1 MSEAIAQTVIKYR
14 VKSGT
19 YTTYVNSPSGDLV
32 QYYTGTKSN
41 INKVYVDFATS
52 PRSIFLVSI
61 SSRQAEGVAKF
72 SDSIKVN
79 VNGIDLSFNESHVNT
94 TPFGSNTGQ
103 FELVKSNNSL
113 HYFDG
118 VRIKENLLE
127 DSQFAPITIT
137 LSAPVQ
143 YGSQTDILKASYT
156 IPVMEYSGT
165 GNIVTIKAADNNNF
179 VITSRETTS
188 AASKV
193 IMEAC
198 VYDVESGEEIKTD
211 LYYQWQKA
219 VATNEG
225 WENISNGKDKTFTV
239 TESDIATYGDYR
251 VLVYDG
257 NRVLIGSDTRSV
269 MDATDPLIIEL
280 NPNPADETIDE
291 DESGNSKVTYTP
303 KVVDRKNGKEMSGY
317 LFCFSVKDAGGA
329 PLNKWQNGNGDDELA
344 AEMATTAQKSYEV
357 TRAQCMQAQGNVNL
371 TVFAVKS

>member
-41 INKVYVDFATS
+41 ITKIYVDFATS
-52 PRSIFLVSI
+52 PRSLFLVSI
-61 SSRQAEGVAKF
+61 SSRQAEGVAVF
-72 SDSIKVN
+72 SDHVKVN
-79 VNGIDLSFNESHVNT
+79 VNGIDMAFNQDGVNT
-94 TPFGSNTGQ
+94 TAFGSNTGQ
-103 FELVKSNNSL
+103 FKLIKSSSSL
-113 HYFDG
+113 SYYDG
-118 VRIKENLLE
+118 IEIRKNLLE

-143 YGSQTDILKASYT
+143 YGTQTDILKASYT

-165 GNIVTIKAADNNNF
+165 GKIVTIKAADNNNF
-179 VITSRETTS
+179 VITSKDTKS

-193 IMEAC
+193 KMEAC
-198 VYDVESGEEIKTD
+198 VYDVETGKEITTG
-211 LYYQWQKA
+211 LTYQWQKA
-219 VATNEG
+219 VPTNEG
-225 WENISNGKDKTFTV
+225 WENINNETAKTFTV
-239 TESDIATYGDYR
+239 TESMIATYGDYR

-269 MDATDPLIIEL
+269 MDATDPYIINL
-280 NPNPADETIDE
+280 HPNPADETIDE
-291 DESGNSKVTYTP
+291 DESGNPKVTYTP
-303 KVVDRKNGKEMSGY
+303 RVAVRGGKEIDGF

-329 PLNKWQNGNGDDELA
+329 PLNKWQNGNGDELD

-357 TRAQCMQAQGNVNL
+357 TRAQCAQAQGNVNL

>member
-41 INKVYVDFATS
+41 ITKIYVDFATS
-52 PRSIFLVSI
+52 PRSLFLVSI
-61 SSRQAEGVAKF
+61 SSRQAEGVAVF
-72 SDSIKVN
+72 SDHVKVN
-79 VNGIDLSFNESHVNT
+79 VNGIDMAFNQDGVNT
-94 TPFGSNTGQ
+94 TAFGSNTGQ
-103 FELVKSNNSL
+103 FKLIKSSSSL
-113 HYFDG
+113 SYYDG
-118 VRIKENLLE
+118 IEIRKNLLE

-143 YGSQTDILKASYT
+143 YGAQTDVLKASYT
-156 IPVMEYSGT
+156 IPVMEYSGN

-179 VITSRETTS
+179 VITSKDTKS

-193 IMEAC
+193 KMEAC
-198 VYDVESGEEIKTD
+198 IYDVETGKEITTG
-211 LYYQWQKA
+211 LTYQWQKA
-219 VATNEG
+219 VPTNEG
-225 WENISNGKDKTFTV
+225 WENINNETAKTFTV
-239 TESDIATYGDYR
+239 TESMIATYGDYR

-269 MDATDPLIIEL
+269 MDATDPYIINL
-280 NPNPADETIDE
+280 HPNPADETIDE
-291 DESGNSKVTYTP
+291 DESGNPKVTYTP
-303 KVVDRKNGKEMSGY
+303 RVAVRGGKEIDGF

-329 PLNKWQNGNGDDELA
+329 PLNKWQNGNSDELD

-357 TRAQCMQAQGNVNL
+357 TRAQCAQAQGNVNL

>member
-1 MSEAIAQTVIKYR
+1 MSVAIAQAVIKYR

-32 QYYTGTKSN
+32 QYYTGTKSS
-41 INKVYVDFATS
+41 IKKIYVDFHNS

-61 SSRQAEGVAKF
+61 SSRQTEGVATF
-72 SDSIKVN
+72 SDNIKVN

-103 FELVKSNNSL
+103 FELVKSSDSL

-118 VRIKENLLE
+118 VKIRENLLE

-143 YGSQTDILKASYT
+143 YGTQTDILKASYT
-156 IPVMEYSGT
+156 IPVMEYSGS

-179 VITSRETTS
+179 VITSKDTKS
-188 AASKV
+188 DASKV

-198 VYDVESGEEIKTD
+198 VYDVETGTEITQG
-211 LYYQWQKA
+211 LTYQWQEA

-225 WENISNGKDKTFTV
+225 WANISGKTAKTFEV

-251 VLVYDG
+251 VLVYENG
-257 NRVLIGSDTRSV
+257 SLIGSDTRSV
-269 MDATDPLIIEL
+269 MDATDPYVIEL

-303 KVVDRKNGKEMSGY
+303 KVVDRRNGKVASGF

-329 PLNKWQNGNGDDELA
+329 PLNKWQNGNGDELD
-344 AEMATTAQKSYEV
+344 AEMATTPQKSYEV
-357 TRAQCMQAQGNVNL
+357 TRAQCAQAQGNVNL

>member
-32 QYYTGTKSN
+32 QYYTGTKSS
-41 INKVYVDFATS
+41 IKKIYVDFHNS

-61 SSRQAEGVAKF
+61 SSRQTEGVATF
-72 SDSIKVN
+72 SDNIKVN

-103 FELVKSNNSL
+103 FELVKSSDSL

-118 VRIKENLLE
+118 VKIRENLLE

-143 YGSQTDILKASYT
+143 YGTQTDILKASYT
-156 IPVMEYSGT
+156 IPVMEYSGS

-179 VITSRETTS
+179 VITSKDTKS
-188 AASKV
+188 DASKV

-198 VYDVESGEEIKTD
+198 VYDVETGTEITQG
-211 LYYQWQKA
+211 LTYQWQEA

-225 WENISNGKDKTFTV
+225 WANISGKTAKTFEV

-251 VLVYDG
+251 VLVYENG
-257 NRVLIGSDTRSV
+257 NLVGSDTRSV
-269 MDATDPLIIEL
+269 MDATDPYIINL
-280 NPNPADETIDE
+280 HPNPADETIDE
-291 DESGNSKVTYTP
+291 DENGNSKVTYTP
-303 KVVDRKNGKEMSGY
+303 KVAERGSGKETDGF
-317 LFCFSVKDAGGA
+317 LFCFSVKDGGA
-329 PLNKWQNGNGDDELA
+329 PLNKWQNGNGDELD

-357 TRAQCMQAQGNVNL
+357 TRAQCAQAQGNVNL

>member
-1 MSEAIAQTVIKYR
+1 MSVAIAQAVIKYR
-14 VKSGT
+14 VKSAT

-32 QYYTGTKSN
+32 QYYTGTKSS
-41 INKVYVDFATS
+41 IKKIYVDFHNS

-61 SSRQAEGVAKF
+61 SSRQTEGVATF
-72 SDSIKVN
+72 SDNIKVN

-103 FELVKSNNSL
+103 FELVKSSGSL

-118 VRIKENLLE
+118 VRIKENLLV

-143 YGSQTDILKASYT
+143 YGTQTDILKASYT

-165 GNIVTIKAADNNNF
+165 GNIVTIKAGDNNNF
-179 VITSRETTS
+179 VITSKDTTS
-188 AASKV
+188 DASRV
-193 IMEAC
+193 IMEAY
-198 VYDVESGEEIKTD
+198 VYDIESGTVIEDD
-211 LYYQWQKA
+211 LTYQWQKA

-225 WENISNGKDKTFTV
+225 WENIRDATAKTFKV

-251 VLVYDG
+251 VLVYENG
-257 NRVLIGSDTRSV
+257 TLIGSDTRSV
-269 MDATDPLIIEL
+269 MDATDPYVIEL

-303 KVVDRKNGKEMSGY
+303 KVVDRRNGKVASGF

-329 PLNKWQNGNGDDELA
+329 PLNKWQNGNGDELD
-344 AEMATTAQKSYEV
+344 AEMATTPQKSYEV
-357 TRAQCMQAQGNVNL
+357 TRAQCAQAQGNVNL

>member
-41 INKVYVDFATS
+41 ITKIYVDFATS
-52 PRSIFLVSI
+52 PRSLFLVSI
-61 SSRQAEGVAKF
+61 SSRQAEGVAVF
-72 SDSIKVN
+72 SDHVKVN
-79 VNGIDLSFNESHVNT
+79 VNGIDMAFNQDGVNT
-94 TPFGSNTGQ
+94 TAFGSNTGQ
-103 FELVKSNNSL
+103 FKLIKSSSSL
-113 HYFDG
+113 SYYDG
-118 VRIKENLLE
+118 IEIRKNLLE

-143 YGSQTDILKASYT
+143 YGAQTDVLKASYT
-156 IPVMEYSGT
+156 IPVMEYSGN

-179 VITSRETTS
+179 VITSKDTKS

-193 IMEAC
+193 KMEAC
-198 VYDVESGEEIKTD
+198 VYDVETGKEITTG
-211 LYYQWQKA
+211 LTYQWQKA
-219 VATNEG
+219 VPTNEG
-225 WENISNGKDKTFTV
+225 WENINDETAKTFTV
-239 TESDIATYGDYR
+239 TESMIATYGDYR

-269 MDATDPLIIEL
+269 MDATDPYIINL
-280 NPNPADETIDE
+280 HPNPADETIDE
-291 DESGNSKVTYTP
+291 DESGNPKVTYTP
-303 KVVDRKNGKEMSGY
+303 RVAVRGGKEIDGF

-329 PLNKWQNGNGDDELA
+329 PLNKWQNGNGDELD
-344 AEMATTAQKSYEV
+344 AEMATTPQKSYEV
-357 TRAQCMQAQGNVNL
+357 TRAQCAQAQGNVNL

>member
-19 YTTYVNSPSGDLV
+19 YTTYINSPSGDLV

-61 SSRQAEGVAKF
+61 SSRQAEGVATF
-72 SDSIKVN
+72 SDHVKVN
-79 VNGIDLSFNESHVNT
+79 VNGIDMAFNQDGVNT
-94 TPFGSNTGQ
+94 TAFGSNTGQ
-103 FELVKSNNSL
+103 FKLVKSSSSL
-113 HYFDG
+113 SYYDG
-118 VRIKENLLE
+118 IEIRKNLLE

-137 LSAPVQ
+137 MSAPVQ
-143 YGSQTDILKASYT
+143 YGTQTDILKASYT

-165 GNIVTIKAADNNNF
+165 GNIVTIKAADTNNF
-179 VITSRETTS
+179 VITSKDT
-188 AASKV
+188 KV
-193 IMEAC
+193 KMEAC
-198 VYDVESGEEIKTD
+198 VYDVETGAEITEN
-211 LYYQWQKA
+211 LTYQWQKA

-225 WENISNGKDKTFTV
+225 WENISNETSKTFTV
-239 TESDIATYGDYR
+239 TESMIATYGDYR
-251 VLVYDG
+251 VLVSDNNG
-257 NRVLIGSDTRSV
+257 NLIGSDTRSV
-269 MDATDPLIIEL
+269 MDATDPYIINL
-280 NPNPADETIDE
+280 HPNPADETIDE

-303 KVVDRKNGKEMSGY
+303 KVAVRGGAEVDGF

-329 PLNKWQNGNGDDELA
+329 PLNKWQNGNSDELD

>member
-1 MSEAIAQTVIKYR
+1 MSVAIAQAVIKYR

-41 INKVYVDFATS
+41 IKKIYVDFHNS

-61 SSRQAEGVAKF
+61 SSRQTEGVATF
-72 SDSIKVN
+72 SDNIKVN

-103 FELVKSNNSL
+103 FELVKSNSSL

-118 VRIKENLLE
+118 VKIRENLLE

-143 YGSQTDILKASYT
+143 YGTQTDILKASYT
-156 IPVMEYSGT
+156 IPVMEYSGN
-165 GNIVTIKAADNNNF
+165 GNIVTIKAGDNNNF
-179 VITSRETTS
+179 VITSKKTTS

-193 IMEAC
+193 KMEAC
-198 VYDVESGEEIKTD
+198 VYDVETGAEITEN
-211 LYYQWQKA
+211 LTYQWQKA
-219 VATNEG
+219 VPTNEG
-225 WENISNGKDKTFTV
+225 WENINGETAKTFTV
-239 TESDIATYGDYR
+239 TESMIATYGDYR
-251 VLVYDG
+251 VLVSDSNG
-257 NRVLIGSDTRSV
+257 NLIGSDTRSV
-269 MDATDPLIIEL
+269 MDATDPYIINL
-280 NPNPADETIDE
+280 HPNPADETIDE

-303 KVVDRKNGKEMSGY
+303 KVAVRGGAEVDGF

-329 PLNKWQNGNGDDELA
+329 PLNKWQNGNSDELD

>member
-41 INKVYVDFATS
+41 ITKIYVDFATS
-52 PRSIFLVSI
+52 PRSLFLVSI
-61 SSRQAEGVAKF
+61 SSRQAEGVAVF
-72 SDSIKVN
+72 SDHVKVN
-79 VNGIDLSFNESHVNT
+79 VNGIDMAFNQDGVNT
-94 TPFGSNTGQ
+94 TAFGSNTGQ
-103 FELVKSNNSL
+103 FKLIKSSSSL
-113 HYFDG
+113 SYYDG
-118 VRIKENLLE
+118 IEIRKNLLE

-143 YGSQTDILKASYT
+143 YGAQTDVLKASYT
-156 IPVMEYSGT
+156 IPVMEYSGN

-179 VITSRETTS
+179 VITSKDTKS

-193 IMEAC
+193 KMEAC
-198 VYDVESGEEIKTD
+198 VYDVETGKEITTG
-211 LYYQWQKA
+211 LTYQWQKA
-219 VATNEG
+219 VPTNEG
-225 WENISNGKDKTFTV
+225 WENINDETAKTFTV
-239 TESDIATYGDYR
+239 TESMIATYGDYR

-269 MDATDPLIIEL
+269 MDATDPYIINL
-280 NPNPADETIDE
+280 HPNPADETIDE
-291 DESGNSKVTYTP
+291 DVSGNPKVTYTP
-303 KVVDRKNGKEMSGY
+303 KVAVRGGAEVDGF

-329 PLNKWQNGNGDDELA
+329 PLNKWQNGNGDELD

-357 TRAQCMQAQGNVNL
+357 TRAQCAQAQGNVNL

>member
-41 INKVYVDFATS
+41 ITKIYIDFHNS

-61 SSRQAEGVAKF
+61 SSRQAEGVATF
-72 SDSIKVN
+72 SDNIKVN
-79 VNGIDLSFNESHVNT
+79 VNGIDLSFNENQVNT
-94 TPFGSNTGQ
+94 TAFGSSTGQ
-103 FELVKSNNSL
+103 FELVKSNDSL

-143 YGSQTDILKASYT
+143 YGSQTDVLKASYT
-156 IPVMEYSGT
+156 IPVMEYSGN
-165 GNIVTIKAADNNNF
+165 GNFVTIKAADNNNF

-193 IMEAC
+193 KMEAY
-198 VYDVESGEEIKTD
+198 VYDVESGEEIKKD
-211 LYYQWQKA
+211 LTYKWQKA
-219 VATNEG
+219 VPTNVG
-225 WENISNGKDKTFTV
+225 WEDISNATSKTFEV
-239 TESDIATYGDYR
+239 TENDIATYGDYR
-251 VLVYDG
+251 VLVSDSNG
-257 NRVLIGSDTRSV
+257 NLIGSDTRSV
-269 MDATDPLIIEL
+269 MDATDPYIINL
-280 NPNPADETIDE
+280 HPNPADETIDE
-291 DESGNSKVTYTP
+291 DESGNPKVTYTP
-303 KVVDRKNGKEMSGY
+303 KVAVRGGSEVDGF

-329 PLNKWQNGNGDDELA
+329 PLNKWQNGNSDELD

>member
-41 INKVYVDFATS
+41 ITKIYVDFATS
-52 PRSIFLVSI
+52 PRSLFLVSI
-61 SSRQAEGVAKF
+61 SSRQAEGVAVF
-72 SDSIKVN
+72 SDHVKVN
-79 VNGIDLSFNESHVNT
+79 VNGIDMAFNQDGVNT
-94 TPFGSNTGQ
+94 TAFGSNTGQ
-103 FELVKSNNSL
+103 FKLIKSSSSL
-113 HYFDG
+113 SYYDG
-118 VRIKENLLE
+118 IEIRKNLLE

-143 YGSQTDILKASYT
+143 YGAQTDVLKASYT
-156 IPVMEYSGT
+156 IPVMEYSGN

-179 VITSRETTS
+179 VITSKDTKS

-193 IMEAC
+193 KMEAC
-198 VYDVESGEEIKTD
+198 VYDVETGKEITTG
-211 LYYQWQKA
+211 LTYQWQKA
-219 VATNEG
+219 VPTNEG
-225 WENISNGKDKTFTV
+225 WENINDETAKTFTV
-239 TESDIATYGDYR
+239 TESMIATYGDYR

-269 MDATDPLIIEL
+269 MDATDPYIINL
-280 NPNPADETIDE
+280 HPNPADETIDE
-291 DESGNSKVTYTP
+291 DESGNPKVTYTP
-303 KVVDRKNGKEMSGY
+303 RVAVRGGKEIDGF

-329 PLNKWQNGNGDDELA
+329 PLNKWQNGNSDELD
-344 AEMATTAQKSYEV
+344 AEMATTPQKSYEV
-357 TRAQCMQAQGNVNL
+357 TRAQCAQAQGNVNL

>member
-41 INKVYVDFATS
+41 ITKIYIDFHNS

-61 SSRQAEGVAKF
+61 SSRQAEGVATF
-72 SDSIKVN
+72 SDNIKVN
-79 VNGIDLSFNESHVNT
+79 VNGIDLSFNENQVNT
-94 TPFGSNTGQ
+94 TAFGSNTGQ
-103 FELVKSNNSL
+103 FKLVKSSSSPS
-113 HYFDG
+113 YYDG
-118 VRIKENLLE
+118 IEIRKNLLE

-143 YGSQTDILKASYT
+143 YGSQTDVLKASYT
-156 IPVMEYSGT
+156 IPVMEYSGN
-165 GNIVTIKAADNNNF
+165 GNFVTIKAADNNNF

-193 IMEAC
+193 KMEAY
-198 VYDVESGEEIKTD
+198 VYDVESGEEIKKD
-211 LYYQWQKA
+211 LTYKWQKA
-219 VATNEG
+219 VPTNVG
-225 WENISNGKDKTFTV
+225 WEDISNAISKTFEV
-239 TESDIATYGDYR
+239 TENDIATYGDYR

-317 LFCFSVKDAGGA
+317 LFRFSVKDAGGA
-329 PLNKWQNGNGDDELA
+329 PLNKWQNGNSDELD

>member
-41 INKVYVDFATS
+41 ITKIYVDFATS
-52 PRSIFLVSI
+52 PRSLFLVSI
-61 SSRQAEGVAKF
+61 SSRQAEGVAVF
-72 SDSIKVN
+72 SDHVKVN
-79 VNGIDLSFNESHVNT
+79 VNGIDMAFNQDGVNT
-94 TPFGSNTGQ
+94 TAFGSNTGQ
-103 FELVKSNNSL
+103 FKLIKSSSSL
-113 HYFDG
+113 SYYDG
-118 VRIKENLLE
+118 IEIRKNLLE

-143 YGSQTDILKASYT
+143 YGAQTDVLKASYT
-156 IPVMEYSGT
+156 IPVMEYSGN

-179 VITSRETTS
+179 VITSKDTKS

-193 IMEAC
+193 KMEAC
-198 VYDVESGEEIKTD
+198 VYDVETGKEITEN
-211 LYYQWQKA
+211 LTYQWQKA
-219 VATNEG
+219 VPTNEG
-225 WENISNGKDKTFTV
+225 WENINGETAKTFTV
-239 TESDIATYGDYR
+239 TESMIATYGDYR

-269 MDATDPLIIEL
+269 MDATDPYIINL
-280 NPNPADETIDE
+280 HPNPADETIDE
-291 DESGNSKVTYTP
+291 DESGNPKVTYTP
-303 KVVDRKNGKEMSGY
+303 RVAVRGGKEIDGF

-329 PLNKWQNGNGDDELA
+329 PLNKWQNGNGDELD

-357 TRAQCMQAQGNVNL
+357 TRAQCAQAQGNVNL

>member
-41 INKVYVDFATS
+41 ITKIYVDFATS
-52 PRSIFLVSI
+52 PRSLFLVSI
-61 SSRQAEGVAKF
+61 SSRQAEGVAVF
-72 SDSIKVN
+72 SDHVKVN
-79 VNGIDLSFNESHVNT
+79 VNGIDMAFNQDGVNT
-94 TPFGSNTGQ
+94 TAFGSNTGQ
-103 FELVKSNNSL
+103 FKLIKSSSSL
-113 HYFDG
+113 SYYDG
-118 VRIKENLLE
+118 IEIRKNLLE

-143 YGSQTDILKASYT
+143 YGAQTDVLKASYT
-156 IPVMEYSGT
+156 IPVMEYSGN

-179 VITSRETTS
+179 VITSKKTTS

-193 IMEAC
+193 KMEAC
-198 VYDVESGEEIKTD
+198 VYDVETGAEITEN
-211 LYYQWQKA
+211 LTYQWQKA
-219 VATNEG
+219 VPTNEG
-225 WENISNGKDKTFTV
+225 WENINNETAKTFTV
-239 TESDIATYGDYR
+239 TESMIATYGDYR

-269 MDATDPLIIEL
+269 MDATDPYIINL
-280 NPNPADETIDE
+280 HPNPADETIDE
-291 DESGNSKVTYTP
+291 DESGNPKVTYTP
-303 KVVDRKNGKEMSGY
+303 RVAVRGGKEIDGF

-329 PLNKWQNGNGDDELA
+329 PLNKWQNGNGDELD

-357 TRAQCMQAQGNVNL
+357 TRAQCAQAQGNVNL

>member
-41 INKVYVDFATS
+41 ITKIYVDFATS
-52 PRSIFLVSI
+52 PRSLFLVSI
-61 SSRQAEGVAKF
+61 SSRQAEGVAVF
-72 SDSIKVN
+72 SDHVKVN
-79 VNGIDLSFNESHVNT
+79 VNGIDMAFNQDGVNT
-94 TPFGSNTGQ
+94 TAFGSNTGQ
-103 FELVKSNNSL
+103 FKLIKSSSSL
-113 HYFDG
+113 SYYDG
-118 VRIKENLLE
+118 IEIRKNLLE

-137 LSAPVQ
+137 LSASVQ
-143 YGSQTDILKASYT
+143 YGAQTDILKASYT

-165 GNIVTIKAADNNNF
+165 GKIVTIKAADNNNF

-193 IMEAC
+193 KMEAC
-198 VYDVESGEEIKTD
+198 VYDIESGTVIEND
-211 LYYQWQKA
+211 LTYQWQKA
-219 VATNEG
+219 VPTNEG
-225 WENISNGKDKTFTV
+225 WENINGETAKTFTV
-239 TESDIATYGDYR
+239 TESMIATYGDYR

-269 MDATDPLIIEL
+269 MDATDPYIINL
-280 NPNPADETIDE
+280 HPNPADETIDE
-291 DESGNSKVTYTP
+291 DESGNPKVTYTP
-303 KVVDRKNGKEMSGY
+303 KVAVRGGKEIDGF

-329 PLNKWQNGNGDDELA
+329 PLNKWQNGNGNDELA
-344 AEMATTAQKSYEV
+344 AEMATTPQESYEV
-357 TRAQCMQAQGNVNL
+357 TRAQCAQAQGNVNL

>member
-41 INKVYVDFATS
+41 ITKIYVDFATS
-52 PRSIFLVSI
+52 PRSLFLVSI
-61 SSRQAEGVAKF
+61 SSRQAEGVAVF
-72 SDSIKVN
+72 SDHVKVN
-79 VNGIDLSFNESHVNT
+79 VNGIDMAFNQDGVNT
-94 TPFGSNTGQ
+94 TAFGSNTGQ
-103 FELVKSNNSL
+103 FKLIKSSSSL
-113 HYFDG
+113 SYYDG
-118 VRIKENLLE
+118 IEIRKNLLE

-143 YGSQTDILKASYT
+143 YGAQTDVLKASYT
-156 IPVMEYSGT
+156 IPVMEYSGN

-179 VITSRETTS
+179 VITSKDTKS

-193 IMEAC
+193 KMEAC
-198 VYDVESGEEIKTD
+198 VYDVETGKEITTG
-211 LYYQWQKA
+211 LTYQWQKA
-219 VATNEG
+219 VPTNEG
-225 WENISNGKDKTFTV
+225 WENINDETAKTFTV
-239 TESDIATYGDYR
+239 TESMIATYGDYR

-269 MDATDPLIIEL
+269 MDATDPYIINL
-280 NPNPADETIDE
+280 HPNPADETIDE
-291 DESGNSKVTYTP
+291 DESGNPKVTYTP
-303 KVVDRKNGKEMSGY
+303 RVAVRGGKEIDGF

-329 PLNKWQNGNGDDELA
+329 PLNKWQNGNGDELD

-357 TRAQCMQAQGNVNL
+357 TRAQCAQAQGNANL

>member
-41 INKVYVDFATS
+41 ITKIYVDFATS
-52 PRSIFLVSI
+52 PRSLFLVSI
-61 SSRQAEGVAKF
+61 SSRQAEGVAVF
-72 SDSIKVN
+72 SDHVKVN
-79 VNGIDLSFNESHVNT
+79 VNGIDMAFNQDGVNT
-94 TPFGSNTGQ
+94 TAFGSNTGQ
-103 FELVKSNNSL
+103 FKLIKSSSSL
-113 HYFDG
+113 SYYDG
-118 VRIKENLLE
+118 IEIRKNLLE

-143 YGSQTDILKASYT
+143 YGAQTDVLKASYT
-156 IPVMEYSGT
+156 IPVMEYSGN

-179 VITSRETTS
+179 VITSKDTKS

-193 IMEAC
+193 KMEAC
-198 VYDVESGEEIKTD
+198 VYDVETGKEITTG
-211 LYYQWQKA
+211 LTYQWQKA
-219 VATNEG
+219 APTNEG
-225 WENISNGKDKTFTV
+225 WENINDETAKTFTV
-239 TESDIATYGDYR
+239 TESMIATYGDYR

-269 MDATDPLIIEL
+269 MDATDPYIINL
-280 NPNPADETIDE
+280 HPNPADETIDE
-291 DESGNSKVTYTP
+291 DESGNPKVTYTP
-303 KVVDRKNGKEMSGY
+303 RVAVRGGKEIDGF
-317 LFCFSVKDAGGA
+317 LFCFSVKDAGGV
-329 PLNKWQNGNGDDELA
+329 PLNKWQNGNGDELD

-357 TRAQCMQAQGNVNL
+357 TRAQCAQAQGNVNL

>member
-41 INKVYVDFATS
+41 ITKIYVDFATS
-52 PRSIFLVSI
+52 PRSLFLVSI
-61 SSRQAEGVAKF
+61 SSRQAEGVAVF
-72 SDSIKVN
+72 SDHVKVN
-79 VNGIDLSFNESHVNT
+79 VNGIDMAFNQDGVNT
-94 TPFGSNTGQ
+94 TAFGSNTGQ
-103 FELVKSNNSL
+103 FKLIKSSSSL
-113 HYFDG
+113 SYYDG
-118 VRIKENLLE
+118 IEIRKNLLE

-143 YGSQTDILKASYT
+143 YGAQTDVLKASYT
-156 IPVMEYSGT
+156 IPVMEYSGN

-179 VITSRETTS
+179 VITSKDTKS

-193 IMEAC
+193 KMEAC
-198 VYDVESGEEIKTD
+198 VYDVETGKEITTG
-211 LYYQWQKA
+211 LTYQWQKA
-219 VATNEG
+219 VPTNEG
-225 WENISNGKDKTFTV
+225 WENINDETAKTFTV
-239 TESDIATYGDYR
+239 TESMIATYGDYR

-269 MDATDPLIIEL
+269 MDATDPYIINL
-280 NPNPADETIDE
+280 HPNPADETIDE
-291 DESGNSKVTYTP
+291 DESGNPKVTYTP
-303 KVVDRKNGKEMSGY
+303 RVAVRGGKEIDGF

-329 PLNKWQNGNGDDELA
+329 PLNKWQNGNGDELD

-357 TRAQCMQAQGNVNL
+357 TRAQCVQAQGNVNL
-371 TVFAVKS
+371 TVFAVTKS

>member
-41 INKVYVDFATS
+41 ITKIYVDFATS
-52 PRSIFLVSI
+52 PRSLFLVSI
-61 SSRQAEGVAKF
+61 SSRQAEGVAVF
-72 SDSIKVN
+72 SDHVKVN
-79 VNGIDLSFNESHVNT
+79 VNGIDMAFNQDGVNT
-94 TPFGSNTGQ
+94 TAFGSNTGQ
-103 FELVKSNNSL
+103 FKLIKSSSSL
-113 HYFDG
+113 SYYDG
-118 VRIKENLLE
+118 IEIRKNLLE

-143 YGSQTDILKASYT
+143 YGAQTDVLKASYT
-156 IPVMEYSGT
+156 IPVMEYSGN

-179 VITSRETTS
+179 VITSKDTKS

-193 IMEAC
+193 KMEAC
-198 VYDVESGEEIKTD
+198 VYDVETGAEITENLK
-211 LYYQWQKA
+211 YQWQKA
-219 VATNEG
+219 VPTNEG
-225 WENISNGKDKTFTV
+225 WENINDETAKTFTV
-239 TESDIATYGDYR
+239 TESMIATYGDYR

-269 MDATDPLIIEL
+269 MDATDPYIINL
-280 NPNPADETIDE
+280 HPNPADETIDE
-291 DESGNSKVTYTP
+291 DESGNPKVTYTP
-303 KVVDRKNGKEMSGY
+303 RVAVRGGKEIDGF

-329 PLNKWQNGNGDDELA
+329 PLNKWQNGNGDELD

-357 TRAQCMQAQGNVNL
+357 TRAQCAQAQGNVNL

>member
-41 INKVYVDFATS
+41 ITKIYVDFATS
-52 PRSIFLVSI
+52 PRSLFLVSI
-61 SSRQAEGVAKF
+61 SSRQTEGVAVF
-72 SDSIKVN
+72 SDHVKVN
-79 VNGIDLSFNESHVNT
+79 VNGIDMAFNQDGVNT
-94 TPFGSNTGQ
+94 TAFGSNTGQ
-103 FELVKSNNSL
+103 FKLIKSSSSL
-113 HYFDG
+113 SYYDG
-118 VRIKENLLE
+118 IEIRKNLLE

-143 YGSQTDILKASYT
+143 YGAQTDVLKASYT
-156 IPVMEYSGT
+156 IPVMEYSGN

-179 VITSRETTS
+179 VITSKDTKS

-193 IMEAC
+193 KMEAC
-198 VYDVESGEEIKTD
+198 VYDVETGTEITTG
-211 LYYQWQKA
+211 LTYQWQEA
-219 VATNEG
+219 VSTNEG
-225 WENISNGKDKTFTV
+225 WANINGATAKMFEV
-239 TESDIATYGDYR
+239 TENKIATYGDYR

-269 MDATDPLIIEL
+269 MDATDPYIINL
-280 NPNPADETIDE
+280 HPNPADETIDE
-291 DESGNSKVTYTP
+291 DESGNPKVTYTP
-303 KVVDRKNGKEMSGY
+303 RVAVRGGKEIDGF

-329 PLNKWQNGNGDDELA
+329 PLNKWQNGNGDELD

>member
-1 MSEAIAQTVIKYR
+1 MSVAIAQAVIKYR

-41 INKVYVDFATS
+41 ITKIYVDFATS
-52 PRSIFLVSI
+52 PRSLFLVSI
-61 SSRQAEGVAKF
+61 SSRQAEGVAVF
-72 SDSIKVN
+72 SDHVKVN
-79 VNGIDLSFNESHVNT
+79 VNGIDMAFNQDGVNT
-94 TPFGSNTGQ
+94 TAFGSNTGQ
-103 FELVKSNNSL
+103 FKLIKSSSSL
-113 HYFDG
+113 SYYDG
-118 VRIKENLLE
+118 IEIRKNLLE

-143 YGSQTDILKASYT
+143 YGAQTDVLKASYT
-156 IPVMEYSGT
+156 IPVMEYSGN

-179 VITSRETTS
+179 IITSRETTS

-193 IMEAC
+193 KMEAC
-198 VYDVESGEEIKTD
+198 VYDVETGKEITTG
-211 LYYQWQKA
+211 LTYQWQKA
-219 VATNEG
+219 VPTNEG
-225 WENISNGKDKTFTV
+225 WENINDETAKTFTV
-239 TESDIATYGDYR
+239 TESMIATYGDYR

-269 MDATDPLIIEL
+269 MDATDPYIINL
-280 NPNPADETIDE
+280 HPNPADETIDE
-291 DESGNSKVTYTP
+291 DVSGNPKVTYTP
-303 KVVDRKNGKEMSGY
+303 KVAVRGGAEVDGF

-329 PLNKWQNGNGDDELA
+329 PLNKWQNGNGDELD

-357 TRAQCMQAQGNVNL
+357 TRAQCAQAQGNVNL

>member
-1 MSEAIAQTVIKYR
+1 MSVAIAQAVIKYR

-32 QYYTGTKSN
+32 QYYTGTKSS
-41 INKVYVDFATS
+41 IKKIYVDFHNS

-61 SSRQAEGVAKF
+61 SSRQTEGVATF
-72 SDSIKVN
+72 SDNIKVN

-103 FELVKSNNSL
+103 FELVKSSDSL

-118 VRIKENLLE
+118 VKIRENLLE

-143 YGSQTDILKASYT
+143 YGTQTDILKASYT
-156 IPVMEYSGT
+156 IPVMEYSGS

-179 VITSRETTS
+179 VITSKDTKS
-188 AASKV
+188 DASKV

-198 VYDVESGEEIKTD
+198 VYDVETGTEITQG
-211 LYYQWQKA
+211 LTYQWQEA

-225 WENISNGKDKTFTV
+225 WANISGKTAKTFEV

-251 VLVYDG
+251 VLVYENG
-257 NRVLIGSDTRSV
+257 NLIGSDTRSV
-269 MDATDPLIIEL
+269 MDATDPYVIEL

-303 KVVDRKNGKEMSGY
+303 KVVDRRNGKVASGF

-329 PLNKWQNGNGDDELA
+329 SLNKWQNGNGDELD
-344 AEMATTAQKSYEV
+344 AEMATTPQKSYEV
-357 TRAQCMQAQGNVNL
+357 TRAQCAQAQGNVNL

>member
-1 MSEAIAQTVIKYR
+1 MSVAIAQAVIKYR

-32 QYYTGTKSN
+32 QYYTGTKSS
-41 INKVYVDFATS
+41 IKKIYVDFHNS

-61 SSRQAEGVAKF
+61 SSRQTEGVATF
-72 SDSIKVN
+72 SDNIKVN
-79 VNGIDLSFNESHVNT
+79 VNGIDMSFNQDGVNT
-94 TPFGSNTGQ
+94 TTFGTNTGQ
-103 FELVKSNNSL
+103 FKLVKSNNSL
-113 HYFDG
+113 SYYDG
-118 VRIKENLLE
+118 IQIQKNLLV

-143 YGSQTDILKASYT
+143 YGTQTDILKASYT
-156 IPVMEYSGT
+156 IPVMEYSGS

-179 VITSRETTS
+179 VITSKDTKS
-188 AASKV
+188 DASKV

-198 VYDVESGEEIKTD
+198 VYDVETGTEITQG
-211 LYYQWQKA
+211 LTYQWQEA

-225 WENISNGKDKTFTV
+225 WANISGKTAKTFEV

-251 VLVYDG
+251 VLVYENG
-257 NRVLIGSDTRSV
+257 SLIGSDTRSV
-269 MDATDPLIIEL
+269 MDATDPYVIEL

-303 KVVDRKNGKEMSGY
+303 KVVDRRNGKVASGF

-329 PLNKWQNGNGDDELA
+329 PLNKWQNGNGDELD
-344 AEMATTAQKSYEV
+344 AEMATTPQKSYEV
-357 TRAQCMQAQGNVNL
+357 TRAQCAQAQGNVNL

>member
-32 QYYTGTKSN
+32 QYYTGTKSS
-41 INKVYVDFATS
+41 IKKIYVDFHNS

-61 SSRQAEGVAKF
+61 SSRQTEGVATF
-72 SDSIKVN
+72 SDNIKVN

-103 FELVKSNNSL
+103 FELVKSSGSL

-118 VRIKENLLE
+118 VRIKENLLV

-143 YGSQTDILKASYT
+143 YGTQTDILKASYT
-156 IPVMEYSGT
+156 IPVMEYSGN
-165 GNIVTIKAADNNNF
+165 GNIVTIKAGDNNNF
-179 VITSRETTS
+179 VITSKDTTS
-188 AASKV
+188 DASRV
-193 IMEAC
+193 IMEAY
-198 VYDVESGEEIKTD
+198 VYDIESGTVIEDD
-211 LYYQWQKA
+211 LTYQWQKA

-225 WENISNGKDKTFTV
+225 WENIRDATAKTFKV

-251 VLVYDG
+251 VLVYENG
-257 NRVLIGSDTRSV
+257 TLIGSDTRSV
-269 MDATDPLIIEL
+269 MDATDPYVIEL

-303 KVVDRKNGKEMSGY
+303 KVVDRRNGKVASGF

-329 PLNKWQNGNGDDELA
+329 PLNKWQNGNGDELD
-344 AEMATTAQKSYEV
+344 AEMATTPQKSYEV
-357 TRAQCMQAQGNVNL
+357 TRAQCAQAQGNVNL

>member
-1 MSEAIAQTVIKYR
+1 MSVAIAQAVIKYR

-41 INKVYVDFATS
+41 IKKIYVDFHNS

-61 SSRQAEGVAKF
+61 SSRQTEGVATF
-72 SDSIKVN
+72 SDNIKVN

-103 FELVKSNNSL
+103 FELVKSSDSL

-118 VRIKENLLE
+118 VKIRENLLE

-143 YGSQTDILKASYT
+143 YGTQTDILKASYT
-156 IPVMEYSGT
+156 IPVMEYSGS
-165 GNIVTIKAADNNNF
+165 GNIVTIKAGDNNNF
-179 VITSRETTS
+179 VITSKDTTS
-188 AASKV
+188 DASRV

-198 VYDVESGEEIKTD
+198 VYDVETGTEITTG
-211 LYYQWQKA
+211 LTYQWQEA

-225 WENISNGKDKTFTV
+225 WANISGETAKTFKV
-239 TESDIATYGDYR
+239 TEDKIATYGDYR
-251 VLVYDG
+251 VLVYENG
-257 NRVLIGSDTRSV
+257 TLIGSDTRSV

-344 AEMATTAQKSYEV
+344 AEMATTPQKSYEV
-357 TRAQCMQAQGNVNL
+357 TRAQCAQAQGNVNL
-371 TVFAVKS
+371 TVFAVTKS